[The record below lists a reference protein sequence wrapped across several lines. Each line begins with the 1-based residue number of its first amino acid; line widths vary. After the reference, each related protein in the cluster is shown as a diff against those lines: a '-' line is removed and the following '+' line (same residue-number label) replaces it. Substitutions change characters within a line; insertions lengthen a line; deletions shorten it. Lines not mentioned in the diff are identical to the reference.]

1 MTEKIEITVDY
12 ETEAT
17 QNGFGQ
23 AIKNVTYT
31 ITHDGETVF
40 SETMSERMFRE
51 AHTPVRDFHRWLSR
65 EESGKRAE
73 VSKHRDY
80 SFRQRWIDFFQ
91 ILQLLFKKF
100 HLKAQLLLLK
110 FRLSMFG

>member
-1 MTEKIEITVDY
+1 MQEKIEITVDY
-12 ETEAT
+12 ETEAI

-23 AIKNVTYT
+23 AVRNVTYT

-40 SETMSERMFRE
+40 SEAMSERMFRE
-51 AHTPVRDFHRWLSR
+51 AHTPVRNFHRWLLCK
-65 EESGKRAE
+65 ETGKRAE

-80 SFRQRWIDFFQ
+80 SFRQCWIDFFQ
-91 ILQLLFKKF
+91 IIQLRFKKF

-110 FRLSMFG
+110 FRLRMFG